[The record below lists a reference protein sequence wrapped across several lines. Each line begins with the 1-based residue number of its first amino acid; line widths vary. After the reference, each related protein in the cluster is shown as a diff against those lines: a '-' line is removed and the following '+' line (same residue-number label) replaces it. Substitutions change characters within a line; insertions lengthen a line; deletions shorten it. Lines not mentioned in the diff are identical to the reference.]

1 MTALVIAAPAPTRQD
16 ADCMPRLRRGKAG
29 DGAPSGEDSAT
40 VARLRNGEES
50 AFAELVDRYGATMLR
65 VAQMYVRDRASAEEV
80 VQETWL
86 AVLNGIDRFEERS
99 SLKTWL
105 FRILT
110 NRAKTR
116 GERDAR
122 SLPFSALA
130 GAEGEAD
137 EPAVD
142 PDRFL
147 GPDSATPGAWAAPPR
162 AWPEDRVLAGETLGV
177 IESAIEMLPEA
188 QREVIRLRDVEGWSP
203 MEVADAL
210 EITDGNQRVLLHR
223 ARSKVRSA
231 LEDYLEGAPQMGGRV
246 PARPVKGSGSNPIEG
261 GAR

>member
-1 MTALVIAAPAPTRQD
+1 VSALALNLPFPANRQESVL
-16 ADCMPRLRRGKAG
+16 MPRIGRRKARA
-29 DGAPSGEDSAT
+29 GAPPDEAMI
-40 VARLRNGEES
+40 VARLRDGDEA
-50 AFAELVDRYGATMLR
+50 AFAELLDRYGSTMLR
-65 VAQMYVRDRASAEEV
+65 VAQMYVKDRASAEEV

-86 AVLNGIDRFEERS
+86 AVLNGIDRFEGRS

-116 GERDAR
+116 GERDGR
-122 SLPFSALA
+122 MLPFSALA
-130 GAEGEAD
+130 GTEAESG

-162 AWPEDRVLAGETLGV
+162 AWPEDRVLAREAVGV
-177 IESAIEMLPEA
+177 IESAIDMLPDT
-188 QREVIRLRDVEGWSP
+188 QREVIRLRDVEGWTP

-210 EITDGNQRVLLHR
+210 EISDGNQRVLLHR
-223 ARSKVRSA
+223 ARSKVRAA
-231 LEDYLEGAPQMGGRV
+231 LEEYLDPEAAGVTR
-246 PARPVKGSGSNPIEG
+246 
-261 GAR
+261 

>member
-1 MTALVIAAPAPTRQD
+1 MPMMRRKAAGSASERD
-16 ADCMPRLRRGKAG
+16 AEL
-29 DGAPSGEDSAT
+29 
-40 VARLRNGEES
+40 VARLRDGDES
-50 AFAELVDRYGATMLR
+50 AFMELIDTYGATMLR
-65 VAQMYVRDRASAEEV
+65 VAQMYVRDRATAEEV

-86 AVLNGIDRFEERS
+86 AVLNGIDRFEGRS

-116 GERDAR
+116 GERDGR
-122 SLPFSALA
+122 QVPFSSLA
-130 GAEGEAD
+130 GGGEED
-137 EPAVD
+137 EPSVD

-162 AWPEDRVLAGETLGV
+162 AWPQDKVLERETLDV
-177 IESAIEMLPEA
+177 IKMAIEQLPEA
-188 QREVIRLRDVEGWSP
+188 QREVIRLRDVEGWTP

-223 ARSKVRSA
+223 ARSKVRAA
-231 LEDYLEGAPQMGGRV
+231 LEMYLDPDVVGGQ
-246 PARPVKGSGSNPIEG
+246 A
-261 GAR
+261 